1 MKYTLHPVRPLALA
15 ISLVLAAPSA
25 FADGIPELHS
35 LVDANDSVA
44 AWEMAVRME
53 PEHAGDPEFDFWYG
67 LAARAAG
74 KHQQAVFAFERV
86 LLEQPGNAR
95 AKLELADAYYRMGNH
110 GEARR
115 LFEDVLATT
124 PPDPVQQRIRTY
136 LNAMGAADE
145 SRKTRVTGHVT
156 VAAGYDSNISSA
168 TDVVD
173 HDVYIP
179 SFGMTTILLSPMS
192 LEEEAGFAEFRG
204 GVDIVQPVNQRD
216 VRFLGISAQRR
227 DNDDVFS
234 GGNFDYAALGITGGW
249 MLRRG
254 TATWRIPL
262 SVQGLWAE
270 SESTGI
276 ANDDRFSFSA
286 GLEYSR
292 PLSAKSSMVWFGQ
305 AGNAHVPSDE
315 TRNLWQV
322 RLGGG
327 YNWIVDWL
335 PLRMS
340 TVAMVGTE
348 PAEESGV
355 LAEVNGRD
363 HAALRF
369 TASWRLTPVQSLTA
383 ALGVQASK
391 YHEPTFFSTWGEREE
406 VLADAS
412 LGWQWQMQRNW
423 TLNADLSHADNASRG
438 TALYD
443 YSRTQFKLG
452 STWRF

>member
-1 MKYTLHPVRPLALA
+1 MKSTRHPVRFLVLA
-15 ISLVLAAPSA
+15 ISLTLAAPCA
-25 FADGIPELHS
+25 LADGIPELHS
-35 LVDANDSVA
+35 LVEANDSVA

-67 LAARAAG
+67 LAAKAAG
-74 KHQQAVFAFERV
+74 KNQQAVFAFERV
-86 LLEQPGNAR
+86 VLVQPGNAR

-136 LNAMGAADE
+136 LNAMGAAEE
-145 SRKTRVTGHVT
+145 SRKTRVTGHAT

-168 TDVVD
+168 TDVVNHSVD
-173 HDVYIP
+173 ISGVPFLIQ
-179 SFGMTTILLSPMS
+179 LSPLS
-192 LEEEAGFAEFRG
+192 LAEEAGFAEFRG

-227 DNDDVFS
+227 DNEDVFS
-234 GGNFDYAALGITGGW
+234 GGNFDYSALGITGGW

-254 TATWRIPL
+254 TATWRIPFN
-262 SVQGLWAE
+262 VQGLWAE

-276 ANDDRFSFSA
+276 ANDDRYSFSA

-292 PLSAKSSMVWFGQ
+292 PLSAKSSVVWFGQ

-315 TRNLWQV
+315 NRNLWQV

-327 YNWIVDWL
+327 YNWIIDGL
-335 PLRMS
+335 PVRMS
-340 TVAMVGTE
+340 TIAMVGTE

-363 HAALRF
+363 YAALRL
-369 TASWRLTPVQSLTA
+369 TASWRITPVQSLTA
-383 ALGVQASK
+383 ALGAQASK
-391 YHEPTFFSTWGEREE
+391 YHESTFFSTWGEREE